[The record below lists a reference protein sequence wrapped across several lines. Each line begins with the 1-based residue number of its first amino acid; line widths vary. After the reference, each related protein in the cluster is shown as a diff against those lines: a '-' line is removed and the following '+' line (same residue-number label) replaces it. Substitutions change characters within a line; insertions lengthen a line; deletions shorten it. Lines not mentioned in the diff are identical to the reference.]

1 MGLAARLGPIALAPT
16 GCASC
21 RWYQGLDEA
30 DRLAFDQWVDSGGN
44 VSQLWRECANDPDRP
59 LTVQRARFAE
69 CIRIHNRE
77 GARVAS

>member
-1 MGLAARLGPIALAPT
+1 MSLADRLGPIALAPT

-30 DRLAFDQWVDSGGN
+30 DRRAFDAWVHGGGN

-69 CIRIHNRE
+69 CIRTHNRE
-77 GARVAS
+77 AARVAS